1 MSGEAPAPGEGQRSA
16 DPPNAR
22 TATASSDVFISY
34 ASQDVAVADAV
45 VEAVERHGVK
55 CWIAPRDVVPGE
67 FYAGAIVRAIDA
79 AKVIVLVLSENA
91 ATSQHVLRE
100 VERASSK
107 RHPVVAFR
115 IDLAPMPAELEYFLN
130 TSQWLDAS
138 AGVEH
143 ALPKLV
149 DAVQR
154 ATAAAA
160 VATSADTGVAAK
172 PAANL
177 TRLPPIGRPVSH
189 RLNRPVLALSVLI
202 ALGLGYFAA
211 DRLWFSKRTASEPAV
226 AVVVPTAAPAAPAI
240 PEKSVAVLPFIDMSE
255 KRDQEYF
262 SDGLSEELTDMLAK
276 LPELRVPARTSS
288 FYFKYKHA
296 TIADIAKAL
305 GVAHVL
311 EGSVRKSGNTLRITA
326 QLVRGDNGYHVWSET
341 YDRKL
346 DDIFK
351 VQDEIAGAVV
361 TALRVHLQVGG
372 NRSSIQGAIPLNLEA
387 YELYLKGRYAR
398 REGGESGLRLAF
410 EYFRQALEKDP
421 QYAPAYAGL
430 ADCYARLP
438 FYSETRPAEA
448 FPKARAAALKAL
460 QLDQTLAEAHASMAY
475 VNTYYDWNWTGAEEE
490 FRKALELDPNYAEA
504 HHLYSRFLASLGRM
518 EQARAE
524 LKRARELDP
533 LSLGIRANA
542 GVISYF
548 GRQYDQAIQE
558 LREINRQDP
567 KFDVPY
573 WGLGLC
579 YEQLGVYDEAITQ
592 LQKAIDLSGRG
603 ANGIA
608 SLGHAYGLAG
618 RRGEALKILLEL
630 KERAKRS
637 YVSSYQIALIHLG
650 LHQNDQAM
658 EQLENAFKERS
669 TLLVYLRMDP
679 RFDPLRSDP
688 RFEDLLRRM
697 GLQLP
702 AQTGG
707 VGYLPQ
713 PLQASSL

>member
-1 MSGEAPAPGEGQRSA
+1 MSGEAPESGGGQPPT
-16 DPPNAR
+16 DPPAPVQVLNASR
-22 TATASSDVFISY
+22 DVFVSY
-34 ASQDVAVADAV
+34 ASQDVAIADAI
-45 VEAVERHGVK
+45 VETLEQHGLA
-55 CWIAPRDVVPGE
+55 CWIAPRNVTPGE
-67 FYAGAIVRAIDA
+67 FYADAIVRALNA
-79 AKVIVLVLSENA
+79 ARTFVLVLTENSV
-91 ATSQHVLRE
+91 TSPHVLRE
-100 VERASSK
+100 VERTSAK
-107 RHPVVAFR
+107 RHPIISLR
-115 IDLAPMPAELEYFLN
+115 IGSVSLPPALEYFL
-130 TSQWLDAS
+130 SASHWLDAS
-138 AGVEH
+138 PSGVDA

-149 DAVQR
+149 AAVQR
-154 ATAAAA
+154 LVAPTSTVEPAHQAATAAPA
-160 VATSADTGVAAK
+160 VGLLPQAPGSTPARQRLGRPLTVLVAVSAVIVAYLIVDKLWLAK
-172 PAANL
+172 PFA
-177 TRLPPIGRPVSH
+177 RERPV
-189 RLNRPVLALSVLI
+189 VEVA
-202 ALGLGYFAA
+202 
-211 DRLWFSKRTASEPAV
+211 PA
-226 AVVVPTAAPAAPAI
+226 AAPAAPAI

-255 KRDQEYF
+255 KKDQEYF
-262 SDGLSEELTDMLAK
+262 SEGLSEELTDMLAK

-288 FYFKYKHA
+288 FYFKDKHA

-346 DDIFK
+346 ADIFK
-351 VQDEIAGAVV
+351 IQDEIAGAVV
-361 TALRVHLQVGG
+361 TALRVHLQVRG
-372 NRSSIQGAIPLNLEA
+372 NRSSIPAPYGAIPLNLEA

-398 REGGESGLRLAF
+398 REGGEGGLRLAF

-448 FPKARAAALKAL
+448 FQKARAAVLKAL
-460 QLDQTLAEAHASMAY
+460 QLDPTLAEAHASMAY
-475 VNTYYDWNWTGAEEE
+475 VKTYYDWNWTGAEEE
-490 FRKALELDPNYAEA
+490 FRKALELDPNYADA
-504 HHLYSRFLASLGRM
+504 HHSYSRLLASLGRM
-518 EQARAE
+518 EEARAE

-533 LSLGIRANA
+533 LSLWIQANA

-548 GRQYDQAIQE
+548 GRQYHQAIQE
-558 LREINRQDP
+558 LRQINRQDP
-567 KFDVPY
+567 NLDVPY

-579 YEQLGVYDEAITQ
+579 YEQLGMYDEAVTQ

-630 KERAKRS
+630 QERAKRS

-658 EQLENAFKERS
+658 EQLEKAFKERS
-669 TLLVYLRMDP
+669 TLLVYVGMDP

-688 RFEDLLRRM
+688 RFEDLLRRI

-702 AQTGG
+702 AQT
-707 VGYLPQ
+707 
-713 PLQASSL
+713 AN